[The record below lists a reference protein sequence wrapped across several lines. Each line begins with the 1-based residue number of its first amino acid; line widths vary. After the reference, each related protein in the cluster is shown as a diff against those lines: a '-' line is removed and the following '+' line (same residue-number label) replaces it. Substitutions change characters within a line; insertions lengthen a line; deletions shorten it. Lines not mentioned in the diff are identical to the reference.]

1 MDSRLKRMLD
11 KNEKVIYQGK
21 PDKKCFIF
29 EGIFYPSMPFALLWG
44 FMDFFF
50 INAIFSP
57 ENSVSGE
64 NGFYLLTALLFMIH
78 LFPFWVYLGG
88 VLFVLNKYKNAYY
101 VVTDKAVYLSKG
113 IFSKHY
119 STTPYTE
126 ISNVELHRG
135 FFDKKLDVGDVVL
148 TTDRIEKDSSGRR
161 CYSKVSISDIAYYN
175 DVYKIVKMLQ
185 EQLYVGGV
193 PREMYEK

>member
-29 EGIFYPSMPFALLWG
+29 EGIFNPSMPFALLWG

-50 INAIFSP
+50 INAMFSP

-161 CYSKVSISDIAYYN
+161 CYAKVSISDIAYYN